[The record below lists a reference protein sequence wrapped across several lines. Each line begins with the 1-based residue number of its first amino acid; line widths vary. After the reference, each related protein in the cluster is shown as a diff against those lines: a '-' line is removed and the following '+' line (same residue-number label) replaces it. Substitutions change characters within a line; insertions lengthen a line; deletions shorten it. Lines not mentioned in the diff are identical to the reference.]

1 MKFNFK
7 KNATTGLAQAQFQAK
22 LISPLSE
29 TTLQNSNGK
38 NYKLVT
44 LEFENSKG
52 VPQQASAAI
61 YEGNYSKGALTPGT
75 SYLTTVTIGEDNKAY
90 LQMSH
95 LQNAAQATADDF
107 GFDEAEIGVTAT
119 TAQVADV
126 KI

>member
-7 KNATTGLAQAQFQAK
+7 KNEQTGLAQAQFQAK

-52 VPQQASAAI
+52 VAQQASAAI
-61 YEGNYSKGALTPGT
+61 YEGNYSKGELTPGR
-75 SYLTTVTIGEDNKAY
+75 SYLTTVTINEGKAY

-95 LQNAAQATADDF
+95 LENAAQASADDF

>member
-7 KNATTGLAQAQFQAK
+7 KNEQTGLAQAQFQAK

-52 VPQQASAAI
+52 IAQQASAAI
-61 YEGNYSKGALTPGT
+61 YEGNYGKGPLTPGT
-75 SYLTTVTIGEDNKAY
+75 SYLTTVTIGADNKAY